1 MSFADEI
8 QSFLYH
14 EYKISWEEARRVA
27 QVIAKKTDY
36 GEKDH
41 LKFWLED
48 RFDSEIKTIL
58 PENIVSNFDKFSKIK
73 SGLKNKLSSFLEKK

>member
-14 EYKISWEEARRVA
+14 EYDISWEEAGRIA
-27 QVIAKKTDY
+27 ETIAKRTDY

-48 RFDSEIKTIL
+48 RFDSEIGTIL
-58 PENIVSNFDKFSKIK
+58 PENIVSNFDKFSRIK
-73 SGLKNKLSSFLEKK
+73 AGLKNKLSSFLEKK